1 MPHAIIECSENLV
14 ESLRAARACEM
25 AYKILNESG
34 LFTPDAIKTRLHS
47 PLESYVGQ
55 AGHAGKFIHITV
67 YLMQGRTVEQ
77 RKALAVQLSD
87 SFGSRFPSTHSL
99 TVDVR
104 ELEKAVYTK
113 K

>member
-1 MPHAIIECSENLV
+1 MPHAIIECSENML
-14 ESLRAARACEM
+14 ESVRAARACEM

-47 PLESYVGQ
+47 PVESYVGQ
-55 AGHAGKFIHITV
+55 EGHAGRFIHITV

-77 RKALAVQLSD
+77 RKALATQLAQT
-87 SFGSRFPSTHSL
+87 FGKSFPSTHSL